1 MADIDMSKTVEKNMV
16 EDDVLRY
23 EMLESN
29 GPKGAPQGAPVM
41 SVRNLKVSFNT
52 EAGRVD
58 AVRGVNFDLWGG
70 RTLGIVGESGS
81 GKSVTALSLIGLLD
95 DNAHVT
101 GSIKLGDEELLGKTD
116 EEMSKLRGTRISMI
130 FQDPLSALTPM
141 FTTIVAWSF
150 LRLSVSPIRKSVWT
164 PIRTNSQAAC
174 VSAWLL
180 PSQSPITP
188 TSSLPTSLLLL
199 LT

>member
-81 GKSVTALSLIGLLD
+81 VRYRTLFD
-95 DNAHVT
+95 
-101 GSIKLGDEELLGKTD
+101 
-116 EEMSKLRGTRISMI
+116 
-130 FQDPLSALTPM
+130 
-141 FTTIVAWSF
+141 
-150 LRLSVSPIRKSVWT
+150 WT
-164 PIRTNSQAAC
+164 S
-174 VSAWLL
+174 
-180 PSQSPITP
+180 
-188 TSSLPTSLLLL
+188 
-199 LT
+199 